1 MRTAILLLL
10 FGVFLHSSPA
20 GAGEPNTQD
29 LRLNQIQV
37 LATHNSYHLRPPA
50 AMLKTAIS
58 IRKDAKEWD
67 YSRQTLD
74 QQLDHGAR
82 SFELDLHISKKGW
95 QVMHVPVFDPGTTVP
110 LFVDALRT
118 IRDWS
123 DKHPRHVP
131 ISLLL
136 ELKEEGFKLNSAFR
150 RPELADLLQ
159 LDADIRATFPPERLL
174 TPDDVRGSHKTLWEA
189 VSSDGWPQLSKTAG
203 KILVILHETGPNRA
217 AYLDGH
223 PALEGRAM
231 FVESDLGQPHAAV
244 LVRNDPTDRE
254 IGPLARQGY
263 LVRTRVD
270 GQGNV
275 HAARREQ
282 ALASGAHILTTDYP
296 LGEIE
301 PERAFALP
309 DRAIARVNPV
319 TGPKDLSGAP
329 IAEPVP

>member
-1 MRTAILLLL
+1 
-10 FGVFLHSSPA
+10 
-20 GAGEPNTQD
+20 
-29 LRLNQIQV
+29 
-37 LATHNSYHLRPPA
+37 
-50 AMLKTAIS
+50 
-58 IRKDAKEWD
+58 
-67 YSRQTLD
+67 
-74 QQLDHGAR
+74 
-82 SFELDLHISKKGW
+82 
-95 QVMHVPVFDPGTTVP
+95 
-110 LFVDALRT
+110 
-118 IRDWS
+118 
-123 DKHPRHVP
+123 
-131 ISLLL
+131 
-136 ELKEEGFKLNSAFR
+136 
-150 RPELADLLQ
+150 
-159 LDADIRATFPPERLL
+159 
-174 TPDDVRGSHKTLWEA
+174 
-189 VSSDGWPQLSKTAG
+189 
-203 KILVILHETGPNRA
+203 
-217 AYLDGH
+217 
-223 PALEGRAM
+223 M